1 MHTLIPQLARQPADI
16 TIQRGRCAWGELWLA
31 RTPQGICQ
39 LEFILDG
46 DASAAESALE
56 RHWPG
61 SSLVASRDP
70 VNLDALLHGPCSL
83 HVHGTSF
90 QHRVWA
96 ALLAIP
102 RGQTRSYGDIAAAIG
117 QPSACRAVGSAVGRN
132 PVAILIP
139 CHRVLAANHRIGG
152 FYWGAALKQRMLADE
167 GIVV

>member
-1 MHTLIPQLARQPADI
+1 MRRLIPQLAREPADI
-16 TIQRGRCAWGELWLA
+16 TIQRGRCEWGELWLA

-46 DASAAESALE
+46 DTCAAERSLE

-61 SSLVASRDP
+61 SGLLINADP
-70 VNLDALLHGPCSL
+70 LDLDALFHDTCSL
-83 HVHGTSF
+83 HVYGTPF

-102 RGQTRSYGDIAAAIG
+102 CGQTRSYGDIAAAIG
-117 QPSACRAVGSAVGRN
+117 QPAACRAVGSAVGRN

-152 FYWGAALKQRMLADE
+152 FYWGAALKRRLLAGE